1 MNFFKKNQIV
11 VFTIGLMLIT
21 AGYLSYMNN
30 NKDSTRTSIDASSI
44 ADSEEM
50 ASIGDAKLVSANVAQ
65 STNEVGDDDEIIS
78 NSENSNLIINSE
90 NIEDTLANNE
100 LVNSTDTTAEQEN
113 AEQENAE
120 QENNEN
126 LEVNGKVDSSETDLE
141 TGSNSSTTIDEY
153 FTSSRLERENMYSKR
168 IENYQD
174 ILNNSNVSEAQKKM
188 AQEEITK
195 LNNEQNALMIT
206 ENLLKTKGISD
217 LIIFVNGDSINVIV
231 KGDNI
236 EKEKIAQIQNV
247 ITRELDAD
255 IGNVHITTKN

>member
-1 MNFFKKNQIV
+1 MNFFKKNQII

-30 NKDSTRTSIDASSI
+30 NDNVNSSLEASSI

-65 STNEVGDDDEIIS
+65 SVNEMTNNTDKNINNTDLDSSINEIVDTETSAITDTKDENTLETSSNNS
-78 NSENSNLIINSE
+78 NS
-90 NIEDTLANNE
+90 
-100 LVNSTDTTAEQEN
+100 
-113 AEQENAE
+113 
-120 QENNEN
+120 
-126 LEVNGKVDSSETDLE
+126 
-141 TGSNSSTTIDEY
+141 IDEY
-153 FTSSRLERENMYSKR
+153 FTSSRLDRETMYSQR

-174 ILNNSNVSEAQKKM
+174 ILNNSNVSEAQKKT

-206 ENLLKTKGISD
+206 ENLLKTKGIED

-231 KGDNI
+231 KGNDI
-236 EKEKIAQIQNV
+236 KKEEIAQIQNI
-247 ITRELDAD
+247 ITRELNAD
-255 IGNVHITTKN
+255 IGNIHITTKE

>member
-30 NKDSTRTSIDASSI
+30 NKNSTKSSIDASSI

-50 ASIGDAKLVSANVAQ
+50 ASIGDAKLVSANAVQ
-65 STNEVGDDDEIIS
+65 STNEIKGNDEIIS
-78 NSENSNLIINSE
+78 NNENSNLIINSE
-90 NIEDTLANNE
+90 NIEDTLENNE
-100 LVNSTDTTAEQEN
+100 LVNGTDATIESGD
-113 AEQENAE
+113 
-120 QENNEN
+120 NEN
-126 LEVNGKVDSSETDLE
+126 LEANSKTDNSETDLE
-141 TGSNSSTTIDEY
+141 TSSNITTTIDEY

-174 ILNNSNVSEAQKKM
+174 ILNNSNVSEAQKKT

-236 EKEKIAQIQNV
+236 EKENIAQIQNV
-247 ITRELDAD
+247 ITRELGAD

>member
-1 MNFFKKNQIV
+1 MNFLKKNQII

-30 NKDSTRTSIDASSI
+30 NDNVNSSLEASSI

-65 STNEVGDDDEIIS
+65 SVNEMTNNTDKNINNTDLDSSINEIVDTETSAITDTKDENTLETSSNNS
-78 NSENSNLIINSE
+78 NS
-90 NIEDTLANNE
+90 
-100 LVNSTDTTAEQEN
+100 
-113 AEQENAE
+113 
-120 QENNEN
+120 
-126 LEVNGKVDSSETDLE
+126 
-141 TGSNSSTTIDEY
+141 IDEY
-153 FTSSRLERENMYSKR
+153 FTSSRLDRETMYSQR

-174 ILNNSNVSEAQKKM
+174 ILNNSNVSEAQKKT

-206 ENLLKTKGISD
+206 ENLLKTKGIED

-231 KGDNI
+231 KGNDI
-236 EKEKIAQIQNV
+236 KKEEIAQIQNI
-247 ITRELDAD
+247 ITRELNAD
-255 IGNVHITTKN
+255 IGNIHITTKE

>member
-30 NKDSTRTSIDASSI
+30 NKENTKTSIDASSI

-65 STNEVGDDDEIIS
+65 NLNEIDS
-78 NSENSNLIINSE
+78 NSELVEGTDNSNLIENSE
-90 NIEDTLANNE
+90 RTDNST
-100 LVNSTDTTAEQEN
+100 VNSSNVVTNTIETSS
-113 AEQENAE
+113 
-120 QENNEN
+120 
-126 LEVNGKVDSSETDLE
+126 DSIE
-141 TGSNSSTTIDEY
+141 TIDEY

-174 ILNNSNVSEAQKKM
+174 ILNNSNVSEAQKKT
-188 AQEEITK
+188 AQEEISK

-206 ENLLKTKGISD
+206 ENLLKTKGIED

-231 KGDNI
+231 KGDEL
-236 EKEKIAQIQNV
+236 EKEEIAQIQNV

-255 IGNVHITTKN
+255 IGNIHITTKN